1 MIRRGCRFGNDPTR
15 HCLIGKTHASTPC
28 VYGQILRTLRE
39 SRGRV
44 QAEVARS
51 VGISPAQL
59 ARLESNQRGLYVED
73 FVRITEALGEK
84 PGNLLSNDLGEIG
97 HLKPLIDRLA
107 AIPAEFLPRVS
118 AIIERLVLLTEDVT
132 AATHRK
138 SRSAAPRKGR

>member
-1 MIRRGCRFGNDPTR
+1 M
-15 HCLIGKTHASTPC
+15 
-28 VYGQILRTLRE
+28 YGRILRQLRE
-39 SRGRV
+39 AKGRL

-73 FVRITEALGEK
+73 FVHIAEALGEK

-107 AIPAEFLPRVS
+107 ALRPEFLPRVS
-118 AIIERLVLLTEDVT
+118 TIIEKLVLLTEDVT
-132 AATHRK
+132 AATRLPARK
-138 SRSAAPRKGR
+138 QSGKPEPKSSAASRKGRR